1 MNISKRR
8 LWGAG
13 GIAIAAI
20 VLLTL
25 AAAPN
30 KTLQSQGSTYS
41 RSPDGYGA
49 WYAYMQERGVPVQ
62 RWQQP
67 FEELPGLSSQN
78 TPSQAEPASESKKP
92 ITLLR
97 VNSQLR
103 PESTDSQEQD
113 WIKKGNTLV
122 ILGAS
127 EPVSAAEFSTVLDS
141 PAGGVKIETRRRR
154 KESPSGHPA
163 KTTLLGDFFGDAVWQ
178 EKIGKGRIVWATTP
192 HLAANAYQNEP
203 GNYEFLA
210 QLVTQNNNRVWVDEY
225 IHGYR
230 NPQDSKSKQTPAG
243 WLAYLAK
250 TPLLAAFLQAGVML
264 FAGIWAGN
272 RRFGQPQPLEV
283 PATDSSTA
291 YIQALAGVLEKAE
304 SREFILEAVGKE
316 QQLQLQKALGLGPVL
331 LEPQVLADAWA
342 RETGRPAA
350 QLLELLQL
358 HSQKRRIS
366 ERDLLTW
373 LRKWQWVMSRD

>member
-8 LWGAG
+8 LWGVG

-25 AAAPN
+25 LVAPS
-30 KTLQSQGSTYS
+30 KTLVSRGSTYS

-49 WYAYMQERGVPVQ
+49 WYAYMQERGVPVE

-67 FEELPGLSSQN
+67 FEDLPGVISRSGPETGN
-78 TPSQAEPASESKKP
+78 ESNEK
-92 ITLLR
+92 IALLR
-97 VNSQLR
+97 VNSQLSQER
-103 PESTDSQEQD
+103 IDSQEKD
-113 WIKKGNTLV
+113 WVKKGNTLV
-122 ILGAS
+122 ILGAW

-141 PAGGVKIETRRRR
+141 PAGDVKIETRRRR
-154 KESPSGHPA
+154 KESPFSQPA
-163 KTTLLGDFFGDAVWQ
+163 KTTLLGDSFGATVWE
-178 EKIGKGRIVWATTP
+178 EKIGKGRVIWATTP
-192 HLAANAYQNEP
+192 HLAANAYQDEP

-210 QLVTQNNNRVWVDEY
+210 QLVTQNKNKVWVDEY

-230 NPQDSKSKQTPAG
+230 NRQDSDGKETPG
-243 WLAYLAK
+243 SWIEYLAK
-250 TPLLAAFLQAGVML
+250 TPLLATFLQASVL
-264 FAGIWAGN
+264 LLAALWAGN

-283 PATDSSTA
+283 PVTDNSFA

-304 SREFILEAVGKE
+304 SREFVLEVVGKE

-331 LEPQVLADAWA
+331 LEPQALADAWA

-358 HSQKRRIS
+358 QSHKRRIS

-373 LRKWQWVMSRD
+373 LRKWQLGISRD

>member
-1 MNISKRR
+1 MSISKRR
-8 LWGAG
+8 LWQVG

-25 AAAPN
+25 WVAPSKN
-30 KTLQSQGSTYS
+30 IQSQGSTYS

-49 WYAYMQERGVPVQ
+49 WYTYMQERGVPVQ

-67 FEELPGLSSQN
+67 FEDLPGLSSHN
-78 TPSQAEPASESKKP
+78 SDSESKKP

-103 PESTDSQEQD
+103 RKWTDSQEED
-113 WIKKGNTLV
+113 WVKKGNTLV
-122 ILGAS
+122 ILGAWQ
-127 EPVSAAEFSTVLDS
+127 PVSAAEFSTVLNS
-141 PAGGVKIETRRRR
+141 PAGDVKIETRRRL
-154 KESPSGHPA
+154 KESPLSQPA
-163 KTTLLGDFFGDAVWQ
+163 KITLLGDSFGAAVWQ
-178 EKIGKGRIVWATTP
+178 EKIGNGRVILATTP
-192 HLAANAYQNEP
+192 HLAANAYQDEP

-210 QLVTQNNNRVWVDEY
+210 QLVTENNNKVWMDEY
-225 IHGYR
+225 IHGYKNR
-230 NPQDSKSKQTPAG
+230 QDSNGKETPG
-243 WLAYLAK
+243 SWIEYLAK
-250 TPLLAAFLQAGVML
+250 TPLLAAFLQAGVL
-264 FAGIWAGN
+264 LLAALWAGN

-283 PATDSSTA
+283 PVEDNSLA

-304 SREFILEAVGKE
+304 SREFVLEVVGKE
-316 QQLQLQKALGLGPVL
+316 EQLQLQKALGLGPVL
-331 LEPQVLADAWA
+331 LEPQALADAWA

-358 HSQKRRIS
+358 QSHKRRIS

-373 LRKWQWVMSRD
+373 LSKWQLVISRD

>member
-25 AAAPN
+25 LIAPSKN
-30 KTLQSQGSTYS
+30 LQSQGSTYS

-49 WYAYMQERGVPVQ
+49 WYAYIQERGVPVE

-67 FEELPGLSSQN
+67 FKDLPGVSSQN
-78 TPSQAEPASESKKP
+78 SDSESKKP

-97 VNSQLR
+97 VNSQLSQ
-103 PESTDSQEQD
+103 EWIDSQEEN
-113 WIKKGNTLV
+113 WVKKGNTLV
-122 ILGAS
+122 ILGVKK
-127 EPVSAAEFSTVLDS
+127 PVSAAEFSTVLNS
-141 PAGGVKIETRRRR
+141 PAGDVKIETRRRL
-154 KESPSGHPA
+154 KETQSGQPA
-163 KTTLLGDFFGDAVWQ
+163 KTTLLGDSFGAAVWQ
-178 EKIGKGRIVWATTP
+178 EKIGKGRVIWATTP

-210 QLVTQNNNRVWVDEY
+210 QLVTQNKNKVWVDEY
-225 IHGYR
+225 THGYR
-230 NPQDSKSKQTPAG
+230 NLQHSDDKQTPG
-243 WLAYLAK
+243 SWIEYLAK
-250 TPLLAAFLQAGVML
+250 TPLQAAFLQAGVL
-264 FAGIWAGN
+264 LLAALWAGN

-283 PATDSSTA
+283 PVEDNSLA

-304 SREFILEAVGKE
+304 SREFVIEVVGKE

-331 LEPQVLADAWA
+331 LEPQALADAWA

-358 HSQKRRIS
+358 QSHKRRIS

-373 LRKWQWVMSRD
+373 LRKWQLGISRGISRD

>member
-1 MNISKRR
+1 MSISKRR
-8 LWGAG
+8 LWWVG

-25 AAAPN
+25 LVAPSKN
-30 KTLQSQGSTYS
+30 LQSQGSTYS

-49 WYAYMQERGVPVQ
+49 WYAYMEERGVPVE

-67 FEELPGLSSQN
+67 FKDLPGASSQN
-78 TPSQAEPASESKKP
+78 PDSESKKP
-92 ITLLR
+92 IALLR
-97 VNSQLR
+97 VNSQVSR
-103 PESTDSQEQD
+103 EWIDSQKED
-113 WIKKGNTLV
+113 WVKKGNTLV
-122 ILGAS
+122 ILGAW
-127 EPVSAAEFSTVLDS
+127 EPVSAAEFSTVLNS
-141 PAGGVKIETRRRR
+141 PAGDVKIETRRRR
-154 KESPSGHPA
+154 KESPFSQPA
-163 KTTLLGDFFGDAVWQ
+163 KTTLLGDSFGAAVWE
-178 EKIGKGRIVWATTP
+178 EKIGKGRVIWATTP

-210 QLVTQNNNRVWVDEY
+210 QLVTQNKNKVWVDEY

-230 NPQDSKSKQTPAG
+230 NPQDSKGKQTPG
-243 WLAYLAK
+243 SWIEYLAK
-250 TPLLAAFLQAGVML
+250 TPLQAAFLQAGVL
-264 FAGIWAGN
+264 LLAALWAGN

-283 PATDSSTA
+283 PVEDNSLA

-304 SREFILEAVGKE
+304 SREFVLEVVGKE

-331 LEPQVLADAWA
+331 LEPQALADAWA

-358 HSQKRRIS
+358 QSHKRRIS

-373 LRKWQWVMSRD
+373 LRKWQLGISRD